1 LTEAHSELGEAYLV
15 EPAARE
21 EAYSNGVDS
30 ALASL
35 QLDPLFDETE
45 EADGSRAAPES
56 ASDVE
61 ATFWYGNTLGV
72 RLNYHQ
78 ITAILGGVLD
88 VLTSYDRT
96 IELDETYL
104 GGAPQRSM
112 AALIAQAYFVVGKS
126 RHDSVPHYER
136 SMQIDPT
143 SLESYLNYAEHYAG
157 PTGDDAFC
165 NALLTTALELAED
178 PEIMAAWPLYNEL
191 AIRRARTMLP

>member
-1 LTEAHSELGEAYLV
+1 MTEAHSELGEAYLV

-21 EAYSNGVDS
+21 EAYGNGVDS

-35 QLDPLFDETE
+35 QLDPLLDETE

-72 RLNYHQ
+72 WLNYHQ

-104 GGAPQRSM
+104 GGAP
-112 AALIAQAYFVVGKS
+112 
-126 RHDSVPHYER
+126 
-136 SMQIDPT
+136 
-143 SLESYLNYAEHYAG
+143 
-157 PTGDDAFC
+157 
-165 NALLTTALELAED
+165 NAR
-178 PEIMAAWPLYNEL
+178 W
-191 AIRRARTMLP
+191 RR

>member
-1 LTEAHSELGEAYLV
+1 
-15 EPAARE
+15 
-21 EAYSNGVDS
+21 VDS

-143 SLESYLNYAEHYAG
+143 SLKSYLNYAEHYAG

-165 NALLTTALELAED
+165 NALLTTTLELAED
-178 PEIMAAWPLYNEL
+178 PEIMAAWSLYNEL
-191 AIRRARTMLP
+191 AIHRARTMLH